1 MIVITNIIL
10 FKEFDNKM
18 RESIIKFYIFN
29 TLELVLYDVNVYI
42 LRYYCIFS
50 RNFIDKSR
58 RNYSQ

>member
-1 MIVITNIIL
+1 MLIKIFMIVITNIIL

-42 LRYYCIFS
+42 LRYYCIF
-50 RNFIDKSR
+50 FEIL
-58 RNYSQ
+58 

>member
-1 MIVITNIIL
+1 MLIKIFMIVITNIIL

-50 RNFIDKSR
+50 RNFIDK
-58 RNYSQ
+58 

>member
-18 RESIIKFYIFN
+18 RKSIIKFYIFN

-50 RNFIDKSR
+50 RNFIDK
-58 RNYSQ
+58 

>member
-42 LRYYCIFS
+42 KAEEIILNSSSCGY
-50 RNFIDKSR
+50 NKL
-58 RNYSQ
+58 